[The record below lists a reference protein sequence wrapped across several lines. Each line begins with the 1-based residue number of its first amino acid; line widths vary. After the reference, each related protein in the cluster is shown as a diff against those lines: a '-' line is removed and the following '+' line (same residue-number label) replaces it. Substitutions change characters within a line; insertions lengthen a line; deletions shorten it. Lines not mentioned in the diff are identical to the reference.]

1 LGQQAQQLGQ
11 WVNNTAQAIGQGRAA
26 GILQSPA
33 VQNSG
38 GLLPLAAL
46 LVNALNAESY
56 LAQAHALERMDTQR
70 QAESIS
76 ATLYAGAALVAV
88 VQNWV
93 IVGRGVQEF
102 TLTKGQFSF
111 VAPALTLF
119 GGFVGGLSFTAA
131 LAEFIAMQEQFETA
145 QSKID
150 PWVEIRR
157 LAVTGQIA
165 AFGTQ
170 AALGLGLTSMR
181 LLNRIDTP
189 TAIRR
194 FRLGMGPINLLLL
207 ALGGVYLYAWWR
219 QSTPLQQYLANCC
232 WSKARAGNTDPIPA
246 EQQQREFDQLLIL
259 LYQPRVSVDSKS
271 QRVPGSLGDTVSLE
285 AIQRLT
291 IDLPGAEPSSVEL
304 ELGLIGSPI
313 PDHFRM
319 LRSNDQPNLDIGDLW
334 LERSQCT
341 WIPADQ
347 GQGLRLSGA
356 FRQAQ
361 VRLSLRLRYRNPLV
375 DLAGITTIGGRQG
388 VAYVLTAENAP
399 VTLRPGEPTPEL
411 DRAQTYRLTG
421 ESHLHP
427 KETR

>member
-1 LGQQAQQLGQ
+1 MVGQITAYG
-11 WVNNTAQAIGQGRAA
+11 AQA
-26 GILQSPA
+26 
-33 VQNSG
+33 
-38 GLLPLAAL
+38 
-46 LVNALNAESY
+46 
-56 LAQAHALERMDTQR
+56 T
-70 QAESIS
+70 
-76 ATLYAGAALVAV
+76 
-88 VQNWV
+88 
-93 IVGRGVQEF
+93 
-102 TLTKGQFSF
+102 
-111 VAPALTLF
+111 
-119 GGFVGGLSFTAA
+119 
-131 LAEFIAMQEQFETA
+131 
-145 QSKID
+145 
-150 PWVEIRR
+150 
-157 LAVTGQIA
+157 
-165 AFGTQ
+165 
-170 AALGLGLTSMR
+170 LGLGLTFLR
-181 LLNRIDTP
+181 LAKRIDTP

-207 ALGGVYLYAWWR
+207 ALGGVYLFAWWR

-232 WSKARAGNTDPIPA
+232 WSKTRAGNTDPIPA

-271 QRVPGSLGDTVSLE
+271 QRVPGSLSDTVSLE

-304 ELGLIGSPI
+304 ELGLIGSPV

-319 LRSNDQPNLDIGDLW
+319 FRSNDQPNLDIGDLW

-361 VRLSLRLRYRNPLV
+361 VRLSLRLRYHNPLA
-375 DLAGITTIGGRQG
+375 DLAGITTIGGEQG
-388 VAYVLTAENAP
+388 LAYVLTAESAP
-399 VTLRPGEPTPEL
+399 IVLRPGEPTPEL

-421 ESHLHP
+421 ENHLHP